1 MGLVFGQTNNTTSQK
16 KAGKKLV
23 FGNASSAASPTQA
36 NNLRIHQPTVTSTGI
51 NMAMANRVDSTSP
64 AGEAALK
71 AKPTFTDIQN
81 FKPTKPAL
89 TPMDQRVNLLPGLE
103 NDSRNYIGMNLLP
116 AYKEDTKL
124 AKVGKGVV
132 NYGVGGIL
140 SLGANIFGAPQQ
152 SIMQAD
158 RAAVNAVTGKP
169 QDFSEMNFA
178 RDIIGTDENNIPANI
193 AGMALDPATYFGGG
207 VLDDFSRAG
216 RFGASA
222 KVGTSENLTVNAA
235 MGQKAAKDIPLTP
248 QVSTREYRNAER
260 NAVKKEAVKAPDVI
274 YAADNNRPLALPA
287 PAKQKPVT
295 QVKYSTARAPRPEYK
310 PSTDNE
316 LLDSVRRSLNME
328 PTLGEVARQTGADM
342 INQSRKQLDLGGTQQ
357 VGKAVSSSRAIL
369 PRAPKPYQYQP
380 MTEGQVLSSQRK
392 VGVELPKAET
402 TKAELP
408 KASTNASKV
417 ASTEPNI
424 PTGQRERGFSA
435 NTRTDANNPDALRD
449 SYTENPL
456 AYEQLGNPTTLA
468 RAQAIFDQGYESA
481 RTQVTRLATEMK
493 PEAVPLA
500 KMLSRQAS
508 EAGNINEAREII
520 SDVAEKLTQAGQFT
534 QAARML
540 READPETFFMTINK
554 QLKKLNEE
562 GAAQYG
568 KKWKNFDLTQ
578 DELNMVGNIKRGDQQ
593 AYENAMEA
601 IQNRIAT
608 SKDMPSTAMEK
619 LNAWRHMSMLLN
631 PKTHIRNITGNAI
644 MLAMRRAAQRV
655 SGVMQKALPAEQ
667 RTQAVFVKG
676 EYKNTARDYFEAN
689 KKDLLEGNK
698 YNENPSLNMANKRVF
713 KGPLESVRQFNY
725 RLLDLGDVPFF
736 KNAYVDRLAS
746 FAQARGI
753 SDFSKLPQEAFDTAL
768 KEAQQATY
776 KDASAV
782 ATFLNRLKN
791 PGTNANLGQKA
802 AAVITEATLP
812 FTKTPINI
820 IKRGI
825 QYSPAGI
832 INGLSKIKSSEGAAA
847 AIDEMAKGL
856 TGTGIM
862 GLGYLLASK
871 GILTGKAEMD
881 ADLAEYN
888 KNTGNSPFSIMGKY
902 TYDWA
907 QPFAVP
913 LTVGVEIYNA
923 LQDSPEDKKK
933 MDLYVESNDTTR
945 MQEMARKFATGLLD
959 AFNAS
964 GDTVFNMSFMKG
976 IRQLLGS
983 GMKGVMEGLSQLPM
997 NYATQYIPTISSQ
1010 IAGMVDPT
1018 VRQTYYKS
1026 SPSAEATVLSRIPF
1040 ASRTLQP
1047 KQTPWGQDVMRP
1059 QNPFVRAF
1067 SQFLSPGNVSVSQE
1081 IDPAVDAELKRLN
1094 QAGET
1099 VQFPRI
1105 ATEKFTWKG
1114 QEFIMTPEEYTA
1126 FQKTLGQNT
1135 METYKEYIQ
1144 TPEYKAMNDQD
1155 KAKELSGIISD
1166 AQDLA
1171 RFQLIQSKG
1180 ISQSPEIMDVP
1191 DSLTQNKVNRDL
1203 TFEQQN
1209 KMADRIGELR
1219 KQREDQ
1225 YQELADFEK
1234 RKDAYLKKALE
1245 YAKER
1250 AYSEMK
1256 RELFKGR

>member
-1 MGLVFGQTNNTTSQK
+1 MDIFEKRRQELNMATSSQNGIDVFAKRRGE
-16 KAGKKLV
+16 L
-23 FGNASSAASPTQA
+23 ASLPQA
-36 NNLRIHQPTVTSTGI
+36 NEVTESRIHQPTVTSSGI
-51 NMAMANRVDSTSP
+51 NMAMANRVDNT
-64 AGEAALK
+64 
-71 AKPTFTDIQN
+71 QN
-81 FKPTKPAL
+81 FKPAKPAL
-89 TPMDQRVNLLPGLE
+89 TPIDQRVKLLPGL
-103 NDSRNYIGMNLLP
+103 NDSRNYIGTNLIP
-116 AYKEDTKL
+116 AYKEDTGL
-124 AKVGKGVV
+124 AKVGKGIV
-132 NYGVGGIL
+132 NYGAGGVL
-140 SLGANIFGAPQQ
+140 SLVRNVFGAPQQ
-152 SIMQAD
+152 AIMQTD
-158 RAAVNAVTGKP
+158 RAAINAVTGKP

-178 RDIIGTDENNIPANI
+178 KDILGADENNVAANI
-193 AGMALDPATYFGGG
+193 AGMVLDPTTYIGGG
-207 VLDDFSRAG
+207 ILDDLSKAG

-222 KVGTSENLTVNAA
+222 KVGTSENLAVNANK
-235 MGQKAAKDIPLTP
+235 GQRAAKDIPFTP
-248 QVSTREYRNAER
+248 QTATREYRNIER
-260 NAVKKEAVKAPDVI
+260 NAAKAIETPNVI
-274 YAADNNRPLALPA
+274 YAADNNRPFALPA
-287 PAKQKPVT
+287 PARQKPFT
-295 QVKYSTARAPRPEYK
+295 QVKYSTVRNPKTQNWVSTEYGHIPVK
-310 PSTDNE
+310 SKQI
-316 LLDSVRRSLNME
+316 
-328 PTLGEVARQTGADM
+328 GEGVA
-342 INQSRKQLDLGGTQQ
+342 
-357 VGKAVSSSRAIL
+357 SSRTVL
-369 PRAPKPYQYQP
+369 PRLTKPYQYQP
-380 MTEGQVLSSQRK
+380 MSEGQVLSSQRK
-392 VGVELPKAET
+392 LGVELPKVEAAKVES
-402 TKAELP
+402 P
-408 KASTNASKV
+408 KASVKQTQ
-417 ASTEPNI
+417 TPEPNI
-424 PTGQRERGFSA
+424 PLRQRERGFST
-435 NTRTDANNPDALRD
+435 NTRTDVNNPDVLRD

-456 AYEQLGNPTTLA
+456 TYEQLGNPTTLA
-468 RAQAIFDQGYESA
+468 RAQAIMDQGYESA
-481 RTQVTRLATEMK
+481 RTQVTKLAQDMK

-500 KMLSRQAS
+500 KMLSRQAA
-508 EAGNINEAREII
+508 EAGNINDAREII
-520 SDVAEKLTQAGQFT
+520 SDVAERLTQAGQFA

-540 READPETFFMTINK
+540 READPETLLMTMEK
-554 QLKKLNEE
+554 QLRNLNRE

-568 KKWKNFDLTQ
+568 KKWKDFDLTQ
-578 DELNMVGNIKRGDQQ
+578 DELNMIGNIERGNQQ
-593 AYENAMEA
+593 AYENTMEA

-608 SKDMPSTAMEK
+608 SKDMPATAMEK

-631 PKTHIRNITGNAI
+631 PKTHIRNIAGNAI
-644 MLAMRRAAQRV
+644 MMGMRKTARRV

-676 EYKNTARDYFEAN
+676 EYKNAARDYFEAN
-689 KKDLLEGNK
+689 KKDLLGENK
-698 YNENPSLNMANKRVF
+698 YNENLSLNMANKRVF

-725 RLLDLGDVPFF
+725 KLLDLGDVPFF

-753 SDFSKLPQEAFDTAL
+753 TDFTKLPQEAFDTAL

-776 KDASAV
+776 KDASVV

-791 PGTNANLGQKA
+791 PGKNANLGQKA
-802 AAVITEATLP
+802 AAVVTESTLP

-862 GLGYLLASK
+862 GLGYLLAGK
-871 GILTGKAEMD
+871 GVLTGKAEMD

-888 KNTGNSPFSIMGKY
+888 KNTGNSPFSILGKY

-923 LQDSPEDKKK
+923 IKDSPEDKKK
-933 MDLYVESNDTTR
+933 MDALAQSNDATG

-997 NYATQYIPTISSQ
+997 NYATQYIPTISNQ
-1010 IAGMVDPT
+1010 IAGVVDPV

-1026 SPSAEATVLSRIPF
+1026 SPSAEATLLSRIPF

-1047 KQTPWGQDVMRP
+1047 KQTPWGQDVTRP

-1067 SQFLSPGNVSVSQE
+1067 SQFLSPGNVSVPQK
-1081 IDPAVDAELKRLN
+1081 IDPAVDTELRRLN
-1094 QAGET
+1094 QQGET

-1105 ATEKFTWKG
+1105 AAEKFTWKG

-1126 FQKTLGQNT
+1126 FQKMLGQNT
-1135 METYKEYIQ
+1135 LEMYKEYIQ
-1144 TPEYKAMNDQD
+1144 TPEYRAMNDQD

-1191 DSLTQNKVNRDL
+1191 DSLTQNKVTIDL
-1203 TFEQQN
+1203 NFEQQN
-1209 KMADRIGELR
+1209 KMAERISELR

-1225 YQELADFEK
+1225 YRKLYEFER
-1234 RKDAYLKKALE
+1234 RKDLYLKKALE

-1250 AYSEMK
+1250 TYNEMK
-1256 RELFKGR
+1256 RELFIGR